1 LLPIIDYYYS
11 SDRDLKYL
19 HLVSE
24 YYPATL
30 HTLIKNK
37 LVTKDSVPEMMY
49 QVLKGL
55 EYMHGKGV
63 VHGDLAAENVM
74 LRSSTKIRSEVVL
87 GGYGNARY
95 EH

>member
-1 LLPIIDYYYS
+1 M
-11 SDRDLKYL
+11 
-19 HLVSE
+19 
-24 YYPATL
+24 
-30 HTLIKNK
+30 
-37 LVTKDSVPEMMY
+37 TKDSVPEMMY

-74 LRSSTKIRSEVVL
+74 VKSSTKNRNEVVL
-87 GGYGNARY
+87 CGYGNARY